1 MSTLTLGLLSIGLM
15 RNKVSDDSNNEVNS
29 MGEIRTY
36 SKNESQLKMNL

>member
-15 RNKVSDDSNNEVNS
+15 RNKVSDEVNS

-36 SKNESQLKMNL
+36 SKNESQLKMN